1 MLKIHFALQRS
12 RMLFLLLFV
21 PSLTFAQ
28 QELLQSGPMVG
39 CSEMREVMLWVQTKK
54 KAKVKIYYYEKANP
68 RVKYETDEVTTDKE
82 TAYSAKCTAD
92 RVLPGKKYTYELYI
106 NGKRVNR
113 PYPLEFQSQPLWQWR
128 TDPPNFKFALGS
140 CAYVND
146 STYDRPGK
154 PYGGE
159 YEIFESIYKQ
169 KPDFMLWTGDNVY
182 LREADWNTRTGVLY
196 RYTHTRSLPEMQP
209 LLGSVHHYA
218 IWDDHDF
225 GPNDSDGSFCNKDVT
240 LEAFK
245 LFWCNPNY
253 VLGEKEGTT
262 GTFSWGDAQ
271 FFLLDDR
278 WFRTSNFN
286 TVGER
291 NHFGKNQI
299 DWLLNALSSSKAT
312 FKFIV
317 CGGQVLNPSVKYED
331 YSFFPEEKESLI
343 KAIGDLKISG
353 VIFLTGDR
361 HHTEITALPRKGT
374 YPLYDITVSPLT
386 STTHRASDEKNS
398 LQVPE
403 TLLLA
408 RNFGIIDITG
418 PEKDR
423 TMTLSIFKSN
433 GELAW
438 KREFKANDLK

>member
-1 MLKIHFALQRS
+1 MKTIRI
-12 RMLFLLLFV
+12 LFLLYI
-21 PSLTFAQ
+21 PSIAFAQ
-28 QELLQSGPMVG
+28 QELLRSGPMVG
-39 CSEMREVMLWVQTKK
+39 YSDMREVMLWVQTKK
-54 KAKVKIYYYEKANP
+54 KAKVKFYYFEKSNP
-68 RVKYETDEVTTDKE
+68 KVKFETDEVATEKKTVY
-82 TAYSAKCTAD
+82 TAKCIAD
-92 RVLPGKKYTYELYI
+92 RVQPGRKYMYELYI
-106 NGKRVNR
+106 DGKKVSR
-113 PYPLEFQSQPLWQWR
+113 PYPLEFQSQFLWQWR

-140 CAYVND
+140 CAYIND

-182 LREADWNTRTGVLY
+182 LREADWTTRTGVLY

-225 GPNDSDGSFCNKDVT
+225 GPNDSDGAFPYKDIT

-245 LFWCNPNY
+245 MFWCNPNY
-253 VLGEKEGTT
+253 VLGEEEGIA

-278 WFRTSNFN
+278 WFRTANSN
-286 TVGER
+286 TLRER
-291 NHFGKNQI
+291 NHFGKKQI
-299 DWLLNALSSSKAT
+299 DWLLNSLSSSKAT
-312 FKFIV
+312 FKFLV

-331 YSFFPEEKESLI
+331 YSFFAEEKEKLLKSI
-343 KAIGDLKISG
+343 TDLKISG

-361 HHTEITALPRKGT
+361 HHTEISALPRTET
-374 YPLYDITVSPLT
+374 YPLYDFTISPLT
-386 STTHRASDEKNS
+386 SETHRASDEGNF

-403 TLLLA
+403 TLVLA
-408 RNFGIIDITG
+408 RNFGIIEISG
-418 PEKDR
+418 PAKDR
-423 TMTLSIFKSN
+423 LLTLSIFKSN
-433 GELAW
+433 GEFVW
-438 KREFKANDLK
+438 KREFKASDLK